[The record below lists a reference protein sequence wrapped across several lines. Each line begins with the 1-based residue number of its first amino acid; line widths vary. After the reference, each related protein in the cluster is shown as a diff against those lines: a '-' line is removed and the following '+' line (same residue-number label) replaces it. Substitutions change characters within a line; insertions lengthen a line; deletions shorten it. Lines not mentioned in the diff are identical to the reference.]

1 MRVLLTN
8 LSDESYYESRL
19 RLNQSALKHGAT
31 EINSYSFE
39 DIKQSEFY
47 FENKKILDRARGAG
61 FWLWKPYIILE
72 SLKKID
78 EGDIVIYADA
88 GIEIIGRLDP
98 LLNICANREDIL
110 LFANG
115 NLMNDQWT
123 KRDCFI
129 LTGSDN
135 KKYWFGL
142 QCDASFCLFKKTPIA
157 IYFLE
162 QWFEY
167 CRDERIL
174 TDIPNTMGKK
184 NLPGFLAHRHDQS
197 VLSLMAITNSI
208 TLYRSSSQYGNHYK
222 SLPYRIA
229 GEFICENQL
238 NQKQLKYYSQYPLE
252 NSPYLQLLNHHRYRK
267 DASIANR
274 QAALIKR
281 IDSAIKKRIKRIAR
295 CFHRWYYIIL
305 TR

>member
-19 RLNQSALKHGAT
+19 RLNQSALKYGAT

-39 DIKQSEFY
+39 DLKQSEFY
-47 FENKKILDRARGAG
+47 LENKKILDQPRGAG

-72 SLKKID
+72 SIKKVN
-78 EGDIVIYADA
+78 EGDIIIYADA
-88 GIEIIGRLDP
+88 GIEIIERLDP

-157 IYFLE
+157 IRFLE
-162 QWFEY
+162 QWFDY

-174 TDIPNTMGKK
+174 TDMPNTMGKK

-197 VLSLMAITNSI
+197 VLSLMAISNSI
-208 TLYRSSSQYGNHYK
+208 ILYRIPSQYGNHYK

-229 GEFICENQL
+229 GEFICKNQL

-252 NSPYLQLLNHHRYRK
+252 NSPYLQLLNHHRYKK
-267 DASIANR
+267 DTSVTNR
-274 QAALIKR
+274 EVALIKR
-281 IDSAIKKRIKRIAR
+281 LDNAIKKRIKWIIRY
-295 CFHRWYYIIL
+295 FHRWYYLTL